1 MLINHLPKSAR
12 NVIFVLGF
20 SMVTM
25 AGFLDQAVPWDQSGL
40 LSKTAECPAAKPGN
54 VKGLIPG
61 P

>member
-12 NVIFVLGF
+12 NVIFVLGL

-40 LSKTAECPAAKPGN
+40 LSKTAECPDTKPGEM
-54 VKGLIPG
+54 KDFIPG